1 MLSVAIKAMKAALAE
16 MAAGG
21 HPADARR
28 LPFEELYA
36 EVGLREYY
44 LPPTPYSLLPTT
56 YYLLPTTYYLL
67 SITDC

>member
-1 MLSVAIKAMKAALAE
+1 MKAALAE

-56 YYLLPTTYYLL
+56 YYLL
-67 SITDC
+67 DQV